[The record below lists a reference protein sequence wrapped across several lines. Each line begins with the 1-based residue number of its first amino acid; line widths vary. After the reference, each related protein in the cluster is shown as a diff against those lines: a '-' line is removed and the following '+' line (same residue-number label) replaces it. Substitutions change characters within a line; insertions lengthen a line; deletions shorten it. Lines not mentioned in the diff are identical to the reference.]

1 MAILEVKN
9 LRKSF
14 SENARKTV
22 EEKFDIEKEI
32 QKLIN
37 LYNEV

>member
-14 SENARKTV
+14 GKTEMKIQIENKI
-22 EEKFDIEKEI
+22 IELHIQNYEI
-32 QKLIN
+32 
-37 LYNEV
+37 